1 MTSADRLRAAR
12 ASAARFAFPA
22 MLTGSIALA
31 FGPWL
36 VRSAD
41 VPPAASALWR
51 MALAVLPL
59 ALLAV
64 AVGGRTENRSA
75 WGGLRP
81 LPPGPTLAAIAAAG
95 VLFALDLVLW
105 HLGIGKTTL
114 ANATLVGNCASFV
127 LPAYGFVVARMWPG
141 PVQGVALALAA
152 AGIGLLIGRSADVS
166 ASHLTGDLLCIG
178 AGLAYAAYFIA
189 VDRVR
194 ASVAPLTLLA
204 LATTFGALTLLPV
217 AALTG
222 PIWPHDWTPLIL
234 LALGSQ
240 VIGQGVDRLRR
251 RLSAADRRR
260 ADAAGPAGDRGD
272 DRRLSVRRDPRPG
285 GIRRHGAGR
294 AGAGAGAAAG
304 ATGGGL
310 IAAIGAVL
318 QRRAGTMLQPTRRS
332 ARRHR
337 SFSSRSPRTAHRA
350 RRSGERKV
358 KLPSRA

>member
-127 LPAYGFVVARMWPG
+127 LPAYGFVVARTWPG

-240 VIGQGVDRLRR
+240 VIGQGLIVFAVGYLPPIVVG
-251 RLSAADRRR
+251 LTLLVQPAIAATIGAYRYGEIL
-260 ADAAGPAGDRGD
+260 GPAEFGGMALVALALVLV
-272 DRRLSVRRDPRPG
+272 RLP
-285 GIRRHGAGR
+285 
-294 AGAGAGAAAG
+294 
-304 ATGGGL
+304 
-310 IAAIGAVL
+310 
-318 QRRAGTMLQPTRRS
+318 
-332 ARRHR
+332 ARRVE
-337 SFSSRSPRTAHRA
+337 A
-350 RRSGERKV
+350 
-358 KLPSRA
+358 